1 MCNLSALCVCLHP
14 QPDGLAMLLS
24 ALRSLGCDLS
34 VGLLGAASDVA
45 VATMGSFSV
54 ASLVELLQVCRENT
68 AALS

>member
-1 MCNLSALCVCLHP
+1 M
-14 QPDGLAMLLS
+14 
-24 ALRSLGCDLS
+24 S